1 MGNLNVKLIVYPN
14 CKLSAIDDSS
24 YTDLPDKY
32 GTIFKSIADYVSLE
46 FLTYSDSKEIEPN
59 TIIF

>member
-32 GTIFKSIADYVSLE
+32 GTIFKV
-46 FLTYSDSKEIEPN
+46 
-59 TIIF
+59 